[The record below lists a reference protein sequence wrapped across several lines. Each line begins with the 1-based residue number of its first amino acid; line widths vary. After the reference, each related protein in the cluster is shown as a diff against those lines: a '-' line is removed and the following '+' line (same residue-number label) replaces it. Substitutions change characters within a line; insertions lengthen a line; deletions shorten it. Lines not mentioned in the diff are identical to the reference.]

1 MDEQVRRA
9 LARWPDV
16 PACVGWMGLD
26 ARGGWWIRD
35 AAALPWRRDAQG
47 RLDRHGASRVAHPG
61 LLAFIE
67 RNYLADPRGYWFFQN
82 GPQRVYVELEAAPL
96 VLRISRDPGGGTSL
110 ATHLGQSCDP
120 EAAFV
125 DAQGRLYLATGAGPG
140 IVHTQDVA
148 LTAEWLDENLTI
160 LRVPGWPV
168 LPLQRLEAMVMED
181 RLRFRASPS
190 AAAELQR

>member
-9 LARWPDV
+9 MARWPDV
-16 PACVGWMGLD
+16 PGCVGWMGLD

-35 AAALPWRRDAQG
+35 AAALPWPREADG
-47 RLDRHGASRVAHPG
+47 RLERRGASLVEHPG

-67 RNYLADPRGYWFFQN
+67 RNYLADPHGYWFFQN

-96 VLRISRDPGGGTSL
+96 ILRILHEPGGHVRLSNQVRR
-110 ATHLGQSCDP
+110 ACVPQ
-120 EAAFV
+120 AAFV
-125 DAQGRLYLATGAGPG
+125 DIQGRLFFATSSGPG

-148 LTAEWLDENLTI
+148 SIADWFDEDLTT

-168 LPLQRLEAMVMED
+168 LALQNLPAGAIEERLW
-181 RLRFRASPS
+181 FRASPS
-190 AAAELQR
+190 AAAELRR